1 MQSTIS
7 RFKSTIRRH
16 LRLTLATALAAL
28 VGFTVLVADTVTKQ
42 REATTEVILE
52 LHQKGP
58 GGAWRVID
66 RAKGPANFT
75 ASIAEIASGK
85 ELTTGHNWTARSEKG
100 RTINVRLAGPA
111 KVRLDVTSGLLQL
124 DAPFD
129 VTVDGKKFRLN
140 QKLSTESAS
149 APVGQISGKK
159 AQVNV
164 SERSLTAEVAGFSS
178 IRQPDMVERLLH
190 VSEAKKASAET
201 SGKKPD
207 IRSPFTA
214 TSSAGIADELIIVVK
229 GSGKVVAK

>member
-1 MQSTIS
+1 MAGRKINKPSLPGGNVMQSTIS

-52 LHQKGP
+52 L
-58 GGAWRVID
+58 

-164 SERSLTAEVAGFSS
+164 SERSLTA
-178 IRQPDMVERLLH
+178 
-190 VSEAKKASAET
+190 
-201 SGKKPD
+201 
-207 IRSPFTA
+207 
-214 TSSAGIADELIIVVK
+214 
-229 GSGKVVAK
+229 